1 MGKGQGPDWERSSA
15 AWVSA
20 GVRTARTSQ
29 GVTRGPA
36 TRAETL
42 TCTEWTG
49 PLGLKQRRHQVNFC
63 RIQKPPCQASEE
75 LPLPQEQKVS
85 AAALAEGPARRP
97 ASTRPMPHSDR
108 CQCRWASAPPLPPP
122 LRELSLPTRTARPPP
137 PPPGN
142 HLQESPSPES
152 SPGVCCTEGGGEACP
167 VTLTLGAG
175 AVEVRPGNISEA
187 AGCGPG
193 RPGWGTGPP
202 LPRGVC
208 GPQTRARAPGAP
220 ASSRD
225 GETSTRARR
234 QQCGVWHVGVLSEL
248 VQGQLGRNANMSES
262 QLLTGVWDNLGL

>member
-122 LRELSLPTRTARPPP
+122 LRELSLPTLTARHPP

-202 LPRGVC
+202 LPRGVWDLRPVH
-208 GPQTRARAPGAP
+208 GLPEPPPPPVTGRRAPVHGGSSAGSGTWECS
-220 ASSRD
+220 ASWFKGSLE
-225 GETSTRARR
+225 GTQTCQNHSF
-234 QQCGVWHVGVLSEL
+234 
-248 VQGQLGRNANMSES
+248 
-262 QLLTGVWDNLGL
+262 